1 MSLEPGRARRLA
13 ALESAGYNLDLIAAE
28 LVPRDFQTDSLMHG
42 EFPRPRIDSAL
53 HLTDANLD
61 QEIHNCFRAYFGFAH
76 VVAVSQG
83 RLAEAILSRALVRV
97 GHVIPGSALFPT
109 TRIHQ
114 EQNGARAVEVMVA
127 EAQDTASAHPFKGDI
142 DVPALE
148 LTILT
153 HGAPAI
159 PYICI
164 EPCNNAVGGH
174 PVSMENMRAVR
185 AVADRYAIP
194 VFLDATRIVENA
206 LLIQQRDAAYRD
218 HTVWQIVLQFC
229 SYADGCTMS
238 ATKDFPTPAGG
249 FLAMRDPAVFLR
261 CIDDFILFGSGL
273 SNLDKAI
280 LLQAMRDPDAVLI
293 QVQERM
299 QAVKR
304 LHQTIGSRYPLSMP
318 VGGHAL
324 FIDARV
330 LNCALPSQ
338 LHPHK
343 AFLNHLYVQH
353 GIRGAVN
360 PQSLAQRESEVHLL
374 RFAVPLFGKGAAA
387 IDQVATDILAAL
399 DCAAD
404 LRGLHKVGQ
413 PDGLTGALRA
423 QYIPATENIHEPL

>member
-1 MSLEPGRARRLA
+1 MRVERARAVRLA
-13 ALESAGYNLDLIAAE
+13 ALEGAGYNLDLISAE
-28 LVPRDFQTDSLMHG
+28 LVARDFQTDSLMHG
-42 EFPRPRIDSAL
+42 AFPRPRIDSAL
-53 HLTDANLD
+53 HLTDENLD
-61 QEIHNCFRAYFGFAH
+61 HEIHTCFRAYFGFPH

-83 RLAEAILSRALVRV
+83 RLAEAILSRALVRP

-114 EQNGARAVEVMVA
+114 EQNGATAVEVMIA
-127 EAQDTASAHPFKGDI
+127 DALDTGCSYPFKGNI
-142 DVPALE
+142 DVQALE
-148 LTILT
+148 RTILA
-153 HGAPAI
+153 HGAQAI

-174 PVSMENMRAVR
+174 PVSMDNMRAVR

-194 VFLDATRIVENA
+194 VVLDATRIVENA
-206 LLIQQRDAAYRD
+206 LLIQQRDAAHRD
-218 HTVWQIVLQFC
+218 DTVWQIVLQFC
-229 SYADGCTMS
+229 AYADGCTMS

-249 FLAMRDPAVFLR
+249 FLAMRDPVVFLR

-280 LLQAMRDPDAVLI
+280 LLQAMRDPDAVLV

-304 LHQTIGSRYPLSMP
+304 LHHAISARYPLSMP

-343 AFLNHLYVQH
+343 AFLNQLYVQH

-360 PQSLAQRESEVHLL
+360 PQSLAQREHDIHLL

-387 IDQVATDILAAL
+387 IDDVASDILAAL

-423 QYIPATENIHEPL
+423 QYMPVTEGIHESI

>member
-1 MSLEPGRARRLA
+1 MEDARIRRLA
-13 ALESAGYNLDLIAAE
+13 ALEGAGYNLDLVSAE
-28 LVPRDFQTDSLMHG
+28 LVARDFQTDSLMHG

-53 HLTDANLD
+53 HLTEENLD
-61 QEIHNCFRAYFGFAH
+61 QQIQACFRNYFGFAH

-83 RLAEAILSRALVRV
+83 RLAEAILARALVRS

-114 EQNGARAVEVMVA
+114 EQSGATAVEVMIGQA
-127 EAQDTASAHPFKGDI
+127 HDSASTHPFKGNLD
-142 DVPALE
+142 PQLLE
-148 LTILT
+148 LVILA
-153 HGAPAI
+153 HGAEKI
-159 PYICI
+159 PYICV

-174 PVSMENMRAVR
+174 PVSMDNMRELR

-194 VFLDATRIVENA
+194 IMLDATRIVENA
-206 LLIQQRDAAYRD
+206 LLIQEREAAHQD
-218 HTVWQIVLQFC
+218 DTVWDIVRQFC
-229 SYADGCTMS
+229 GYADGCTMS

-249 FLAMRDPAVFLR
+249 FLAMRDPAVFMR

-280 LLQAMRDPDAVLI
+280 LLQAMRDPDAVLV
-293 QVQERM
+293 QVKERM
-299 QAVKR
+299 QSVRR
-304 LHQTIGSRYPLSMP
+304 LHQAIGSRYRLSQP

-324 FIDARV
+324 FIDASD
-330 LNCALPSQ
+330 LNCGLPPQ

-360 PQSLAQRESEVHLL
+360 PQSLAQRAADVHLL

-387 IDQVATDILAAL
+387 IDAVAGAILASL
-399 DCAAD
+399 DAAAD
-404 LRGLHKVGQ
+404 LRGLHKVGE
-413 PDGLTGALRA
+413 PAGLTGALRA
-423 QYIPATENIHEPL
+423 QYLPVTEDCHAAD